1 MKQKRQISPAIA
13 VADQPTAADLEALK
27 EEGYAAV
34 VNLRQDG
41 EPDQPMGTAAE
52 GEVVRALGMDYL
64 HLGVGSAPLTK
75 EGVGA
80 FCGFMDRH
88 ASDRVLVHCRK
99 GSRASALVLLR
110 RALAEGWSPE
120 EVAAKGQAAGLPVE
134 GGLRTLVE
142 DYLRAHSSGL

>member
-1 MKQKRQISPAIA
+1 MSDLLSVIYAI
-13 VADQPTAADLEALK
+13 L
-27 EEGYAAV
+27 
-34 VNLRQDG
+34 QD
-41 EPDQPMGTAAE
+41 DSDAFWC
-52 GEVVRALGMDYL
+52 
-64 HLGVGSAPLTK
+64 
-75 EGVGA
+75 